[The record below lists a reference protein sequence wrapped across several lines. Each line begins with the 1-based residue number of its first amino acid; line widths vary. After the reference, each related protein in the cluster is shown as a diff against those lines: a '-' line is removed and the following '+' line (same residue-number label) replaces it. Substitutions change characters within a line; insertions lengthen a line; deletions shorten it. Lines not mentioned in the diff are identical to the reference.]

1 MAKREIDKREVAPK
15 LALPRHIAITMD
27 GNGRWA
33 EKRGKP
39 RIAGHLAGVDAV
51 RATVEACARMG
62 LEALTLYAFSTEN
75 WKRPQAEV
83 TFLMRLLRRFL
94 REEVELMR
102 RQNIRL
108 QGMGR
113 LSALPPAVQ
122 RDLAEATA
130 ATAAGTGMVLTLGL
144 NYGGRAEI
152 VDACNARWEEAR
164 RQGQTE
170 TVTMTERDLQ
180 AHLYAPQLPDPDLL
194 IRTGGEM
201 RISNFLLWQ
210 CAYSEIWVTPV
221 LWPDFR
227 GEDLSRAI
235 ADFQGRERRY
245 GGLAQVAGKQ

>member
-1 MAKREIDKREVAPK
+1 
-15 LALPRHIAITMD
+15 MD

-33 EKRGKP
+33 QRRGKP
-39 RIAGHLAGVDAV
+39 RIAGHLAGVSAV
-51 RATVEACARMG
+51 RATVEACARLG

-75 WKRPQAEV
+75 WKRPQTEV

-113 LSALPPAVQ
+113 LTALPPAVQ
-122 RDLAEATA
+122 RDLQAATE
-130 ATAAGTGMVLTLGL
+130 ATAAGTGMVLTLAL

-170 TVTMTERDLQ
+170 TVTMTDRDLQ
-180 AHLYAPQLPDPDLL
+180 AHLYSPHLPDPDLL

-227 GEDLSRAI
+227 GQDLSRAI
-235 ADFQGRERRY
+235 EDFQGRERRY
-245 GGLAQVAGKQ
+245 GGLAQVAGQP